1 MQSKL
6 TFFSLK
12 AFYAKVSGFATVDA
26 VKENTNF
33 KGPSFLQIFSN
44 SKSKPIS

>member
-6 TFFSLK
+6 KIFSFK
-12 AFYAKVSGFATVDA
+12 TFYAKVYGFATVDA

-33 KGPSFLQIFSN
+33 KELFFLQIFSN